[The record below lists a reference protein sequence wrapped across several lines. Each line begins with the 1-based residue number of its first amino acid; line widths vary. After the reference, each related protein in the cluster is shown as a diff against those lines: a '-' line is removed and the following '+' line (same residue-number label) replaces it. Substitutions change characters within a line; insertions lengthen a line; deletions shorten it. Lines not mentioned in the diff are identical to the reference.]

1 MAVMSEF
8 GFQQFSIYEMF
19 GSVPTPAFESREE
32 LESGWGRNWGC
43 DNDIG
48 RLRAVLMH
56 RPGAELNVVDTGK
69 PLGFVEGY
77 GDKQAGW
84 YYNSNVPPNLPA
96 IQAQHDAL
104 TKLLRDEGVDVI
116 LTDKAAPNR
125 SKSVFTRDSA
135 IGVKGGAIVTRLA
148 RRVRRGEERPVTQA
162 LAAAGCPILHT
173 IHGEG
178 IFEGGGFAMIN
189 SKTAVCSVSVACN
202 EEGVAQIESV
212 LRTLGI
218 ELIRVHLTGYRI
230 HIDGMFLMVDGDTAL
245 VNQDELPY
253 WFIQK
258 LKAMKI
264 RMIQLPPD
272 ESAFSLN
279 CLAVAPGRLVMDAN
293 MTPRFADMID
303 KAGLTVLPVNYHL
316 MPHNGGGIH
325 CSTCPLIRDPV

>member
-1 MAVMSEF
+1 MDPGFRQAFAGMTMCDGQGTAPGYFATEMNEAIPRARAAARLLDPPLPDASMPRQQNRERWGLIMAVMSEF

-19 GSVPTPAFESREE
+19 GPVPAPAFEAREE

-56 RPGAELNVVDTGK
+56 RPGPELNVVDTAK

-218 ELIRVHLTGYRI
+218 ELIKVYLSG
-230 HIDGMFLMVDGDTAL
+230 
-245 VNQDELPY
+245 
-253 WFIQK
+253 
-258 LKAMKI
+258 
-264 RMIQLPPD
+264 
-272 ESAFSLN
+272 
-279 CLAVAPGRLVMDAN
+279 
-293 MTPRFADMID
+293 
-303 KAGLTVLPVNYHL
+303 
-316 MPHNGGGIH
+316 
-325 CSTCPLIRDPV
+325 